1 MFNSLE
7 TVSNSSWHSQDIL
20 PGVDKTRSRRD
31 PVIAHG
37 VRRRSH
43 NPIAGA
49 GKVALLHD
57 DRGGSLSRDPIK
69 LPFIRS
75 HRLQRLPTNPL
86 AAILLRLPPQHPR
99 QRLEA
104 IRSVPAA
111 VPTIPPSLDPHHV
124 PVLDGRRPEEPEA
137 RQPGLLDVGRR
148 EEDHG
153 AAPEHDVQ
161 PPVAGDHG
169 ARPQEVALLD
179 RDARGQ
185 DHGSDGHGR
194 AAHEVDEGVDEE
206 RRVVA

>member
-1 MFNSLE
+1 MSH
-7 TVSNSSWHSQDIL
+7 SPWHSQDIL

-43 NPIAGA
+43 NPITGTS
-49 GKVALLHD
+49 KVTLLHN
-57 DRGGSLSRDPIK
+57 DRSGSLSRDTIK

-75 HRLQRLPTNPL
+75 HRLQRLPANAL

-99 QRLEA
+99 QRLQA
-104 IRSVPAA
+104 IRSVAPAA
-111 VPTIPPSLDPHHV
+111 VVPAAITPGFDPHHV
-124 PVLDGRRPEEPEA
+124 PVLDGRRAQEPEA
-137 RQPGLLDVGRR
+137 RQPGLLDVGGG

-185 DHGSDGHGR
+185 DHGADGHGR
-194 AAHEVDEGVDEE
+194 AAYEVY
-206 RRVVA
+206 